1 MMRTCRVK
9 HSVTMIKMLQS
20 YTVHVIIKSSDL
32 NNYQILHGENL
43 PGFESADVKIGLCL
57 TARCAKKV

>member
-20 YTVHVIIKSSDL
+20 HTVHVIITSSDL
-32 NNYQILHGENL
+32 NSYQILSGENL
-43 PGFESADVKIGLCL
+43 PGFKSSDTKIGLCL